1 VQELPAMNDCRFRVA
16 AAVAAA
22 VILRGGSAFAGAD
35 VPDDTAELYKTTCA
49 VCHDVPATKAPAT
62 ATIRQLPAAR
72 ILMALE
78 IGRMQPQAAGLKP
91 EQRQSIAKW
100 LAAAEEAKRDQWI
113 TDTACARETPV
124 ALTGRENWGL
134 GRGNHR
140 LAARAGI
147 DSGNVDKLEL
157 LWSIALP
164 SVTTMRSQPV
174 IAGDTVFLGSQETHL
189 LALDRASGCVRWAFG
204 ADAPIRTALT
214 LDRTGDGVNTIF
226 FADEMGTVYAID
238 ATTGKQRWRERVK
251 WFPTSV
257 ISGPLAQHAD
267 RLFVPVSS
275 FETAAAGLPSHEC
288 CRSHGGIAAL
298 DARTGKPVWRFDTT
312 AHAAKTTVNSA
323 GVQMW
328 GPSGAPVWNMPLVD
342 ARRGLLYFGTGQ
354 NYSSPATDT
363 SDAIIALDLATGEKR
378 WSFQALANDAWN
390 AACLMGGASCPAEKG
405 PDFDFG
411 AALILVDGESGAKG
425 AEGGGSLLLAGQKSG
440 DVYALDPD
448 RKGAVV
454 WRRRIGQGSTNGGV
468 HHGMATDGRQLIV
481 PIADPERAIPGYV
494 PKPGVY
500 ALSLKDG
507 ALLWAHPVERGCAID
522 PADAPKVGLA
532 EMQAGKS
539 DRPVW
544 PACTYYY
551 GQSAAVVMA
560 NNVVYAGALDGKLRI
575 IGAQSGKALRTI
587 DTNRA
592 YRATNGVEGHGG
604 AIDVAGAVVDGSQ
617 LFVLSG
623 YGMFGQM
630 PGNMLLVYGLKDAG
644 SRPAGGGRLPD

>member
-1 VQELPAMNDCRFRVA
+1 MTDFSSRVTTMLA
-16 AAVAAA
+16 AA
-22 VILRGGSAFAGAD
+22 LFLQAGPARANAD

-49 VCHDVPATKAPAT
+49 VCHDVPETKAPPT

-78 IGRMQPQAAGLKP
+78 FGRMQPQAAGLKP
-91 EQRQSIAKW
+91 EQRQNIARW
-100 LAAAEEAKRDQWI
+100 LASAEEAKRDKWI
-113 TDTACARETPV
+113 ADTACARDTPV
-124 ALTGRENWGL
+124 ELTGRENWGL
-134 GRGNHR
+134 GRNHHR
-140 LAARAGI
+140 HPAGVAI
-147 DSGNVDKLEL
+147 DRNNVGQLEL

-174 IAGDTVFLGSQETHL
+174 IAGDTLFLGSQETHL
-189 LALDRASGCVRWAFG
+189 LALDRATGCVRWAFG

-214 LDRTGDGVNTIF
+214 LDRTSDGVNTIF
-226 FADEMGTVYAID
+226 FADEMGLVYAVN

-257 ISGPLAQHAD
+257 VSGALAQHAD
-267 RLFVPVSS
+267 RLFVPMSS
-275 FETAAAGLPSHEC
+275 FEVAAAGLPSHEC

-298 DARTGKPVWRFDTT
+298 DARTGKPAWRYDATP
-312 AHAAKTTVNSA
+312 HAAKTSVNRA

-342 ARRGLLYFGTGQ
+342 AKRGLLYFGTGQ

-363 SDAIIALDLATGEKR
+363 SDAIIALDLTTGAKR
-378 WSFQALANDAWN
+378 WVFQALANDAWN
-390 AACLMGGASCPAEKG
+390 AACLTGGANCPAENG

-411 AALILVDGESGAKG
+411 AALILVEGAAG
-425 AEGGGSLLLAGQKSG
+425 NPVAGGDGSLLLAGQKSG
-440 DVYALDPD
+440 AVYALDPD
-448 RKGAVV
+448 RQGAVV
-454 WRRRIGQGSTNGGV
+454 WRQRIGQGSTNGGV
-468 HHGMATDGRQLIV
+468 HHGMATDGKQLIV

-500 ALSLKDG
+500 SLALKDG
-507 ALLWAHPVERGCAID
+507 ALLWAHPVARGCAID
-522 PADAPKVGLA
+522 PADAPRVGLA
-532 EMQAGKS
+532 EMQAGKA
-539 DRPVW
+539 DRPLW
-544 PACTYYY
+544 PDCTYYY
-551 GQSAAVVMA
+551 AQSAAVVMA

-575 IGAQSGKALRTI
+575 IDAASGKALRTI
-587 DTNRA
+587 DTNKA

-604 AIDVAGAVVDGSQ
+604 AIDVAGAVVNGSQ

-630 PGNMLLVYGLKDAG
+630 PGNMLLVYGLK
-644 SRPAGGGRLPD
+644 GGAAPK